1 LTRIR
6 TLSWLATGAT
16 AAALAATGSV
26 SAASA
31 RTVNGTVGPGFT
43 IGVTL
48 QGKKVT
54 RLKAGTA
61 YRFVIADRSDI
72 HDFHLSGPGVNR
84 VLTSVVFTGT
94 KSIVL
99 RLKKGLSVRLRPPL
113 RDHARPPPGLLNRV
127 RTDKSSSRRRLDRKE
142 RTSMNSFFGFR
153 TRTACGECGSPLR
166 QWPWPPRSPVAQH
179 DSGGVL
185 ACRSEA
191 QHRLGRSGLRSTR
204 HCLVTP
210 PQRRREER
218 HCWSSYA

>member
-1 LTRIR
+1 LTRTH

-43 IGVTL
+43 IGVTM

-84 VLTSVVFTGT
+84 VLTSVAFTGT
-94 KSIVL
+94 KSVVL
-99 RLKKGLSVRLRPPL
+99 RLKKGAYRFVCDPHS
-113 RDHARPPPGLLNRV
+113 
-127 RTDKSSSRRRLDRKE
+127 
-142 RTSMNSFFGFR
+142 GFM
-153 TRTACGECGSPLR
+153 
-166 QWPWPPRSPVAQH
+166 H
-179 DSGGVL
+179 
-185 ACRSEA
+185 
-191 QHRLGRSGLRSTR
+191 GRF
-204 HCLVTP
+204 LV
-210 PQRRREER
+210 
-218 HCWSSYA
+218 S